1 MTQMHLREMLM
12 RVYDLI
18 SSVNHRAKLINMIK
32 SDREMEILDLLRQ
45 RSPRS
50 VAELC
55 SEIPNVSA
63 VSVRRDIARLAKQ
76 GALRRTHGGAMAVPE
91 AAAEAPD
98 RADEGGIEGLDAI
111 VLPPVEGRAVDTLR
125 LSARRRGIPFLA
137 ESSAQEGG
145 IYLGPD
151 NAAAG
156 RDLGLAAGKL
166 LAGKL
171 QTARILLVSLESLA
185 NTRAR
190 ADAFLAGFAAAFPGK
205 VEHWRINGEGS
216 YRTSLQASRDA
227 FDTIPGI
234 NVVFGVNDHSVL
246 AALEAADQIGAH
258 PYGFSVGGEGSRLFE
273 MLASRRKLYA
283 CAALFPE
290 IVGMRGIDVLAD
302 AFAGAP
308 LPPEIRT
315 PHAVVTADNLSD
327 YYRLEGG
334 GYVLSERA
342 PELLGL
348 PTALAGRRRQATPH
362 VIGFMPHYP
371 AHDWYRNMGR
381 AMERRA
387 AELGLELRISAPM
400 AGIAREIEALRRA
413 IAGAAEARVKPGE
426 TVLVNAGV
434 MALPL
439 AEKLAARADITV
451 VTNSFDVL
459 HLLADKAGG
468 PKVILTS
475 GEYQARDRC
484 LVGPSLGA
492 LFETLRVDKAFLSVD
507 GVSARFGASSADERL
522 ALAARRFVGASR
534 EVFVLADHSLVG
546 VEANHR
552 IAPSGQLSELITDS
566 GSLPADRMACASA
579 GMRVTL
585 ADLDHL
591 DRITQPLEATPPEA
605 VASALG
611 RAPASGRK

>member
-1 MTQMHLREMLM
+1 
-12 RVYDLI
+12 
-18 SSVNHRAKLINMIK
+18 MIK

-50 VAELC
+50 IAELC
-55 SEIPNVSA
+55 GAIPHVSA
-63 VSVRRDIARLAKQ
+63 VSIRRDVARLAKL
-76 GALRRTHGGAMAVPE
+76 GALRRTHGGAMAVAD
-91 AAAEAPD
+91 AAVEDA
-98 RADEGGIEGLDAI
+98 RADAGGIDGLDAI
-111 VLPPVEGRAVDTLR
+111 VLPPVEGRAADTLR

-137 ESSAQEGG
+137 ESSPQEGG
-145 IYLGPD
+145 LYLGPD
-151 NAAAG
+151 NEAAG
-156 RDLGLAAGKL
+156 HDLGLAAGRQ
-166 LAGKL
+166 LADKL
-171 QTARILLVSLESLA
+171 QRARLLLVSLESQA

-190 ADAFLAGFAAAFPGK
+190 ADAFLAGFITAFPGA

-216 YRTSLQASRDA
+216 FRTSLQASRDA

-308 LPPEIRT
+308 LPVEIRT
-315 PHAVVTADNLSD
+315 PHAIVTADNLPD
-327 YYRLEGG
+327 YYRLDGDN
-334 GYVLSERA
+334 YVLSEQA
-342 PELLGL
+342 PARLGL
-348 PTALAGRRRQATPH
+348 PTALAGKRHQATPH

-371 AHDWYRNMGR
+371 AHDWYRNMAR

-387 AELGLELRISAPM
+387 RELGLELRISAPM
-400 AGIAREIEALRRA
+400 AGIAREIEALRRT
-413 IAGAAEARVKPGE
+413 IAEAAEARVRPGE

-439 AEKLAARADITV
+439 AERLAGRPDITV

-459 HLLADKAGG
+459 HLLSGKAGG

-475 GEYQARDRC
+475 GEYQAKDRC

-507 GVSARFGASSADERL
+507 GISARFGASSADERL

-552 IAPSGQLSELITDS
+552 ISPSGQLTELITDS

-585 ADLDHL
+585 ANLDHL
-591 DRITQPLEATPPEA
+591 DRITEPLETWPPKGA
-605 VASALG
+605 ASALG
-611 RAPASGRK
+611 RVPANGRK